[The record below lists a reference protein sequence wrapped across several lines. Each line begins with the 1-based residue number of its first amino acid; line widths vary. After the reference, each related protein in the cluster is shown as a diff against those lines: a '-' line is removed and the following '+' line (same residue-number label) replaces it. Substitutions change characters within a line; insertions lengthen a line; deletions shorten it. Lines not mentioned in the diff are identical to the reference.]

1 MERMKLRL
9 SNASG
14 ATIADALGL
23 ESRTVTGRDLLL
35 GSAFS
40 LTGETASG
48 GSAGFWG
55 QAAVSGFDGR
65 QGALSALA

>member
-1 MERMKLRL
+1 M
-9 SNASG
+9 
-14 ATIADALGL
+14 
-23 ESRTVTGRDLLL
+23 TGRDLLL